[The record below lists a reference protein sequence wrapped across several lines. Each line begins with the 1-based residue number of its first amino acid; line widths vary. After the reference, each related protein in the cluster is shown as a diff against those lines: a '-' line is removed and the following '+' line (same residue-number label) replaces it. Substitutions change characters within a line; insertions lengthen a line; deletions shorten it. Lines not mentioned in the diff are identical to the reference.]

1 MNENRT
7 NDHLANER
15 TFLAWVRTSIAVMGF
30 GFVVVKFSIFLTQI
44 KMMLDTE
51 IRWQSGRQ
59 SETIGMFL
67 IAAGALL
74 TLMAYLTYI
83 RTKRQIITGGYAGS
97 NPLILF
103 AVIATLITSAFLID
117 YVLSTI

>member
-7 NDHLANER
+7 NEHLANER
-15 TFLAWVRTSIAVMGF
+15 TFLAWIRTSIAVMGF

-44 KMMLDTE
+44 KIMLNTE
-51 IRWQSGRQ
+51 VRWQSGGQ
-59 SETIGMFL
+59 SEIIGMFL

-74 TLMAYLTYI
+74 TLMAYLTYS
-83 RTKRQIITGGYAGS
+83 RTKRQIITGGYVGS

-103 AVIATLITSAFLID
+103 TVIATLITSAFLIY
-117 YVLSTI
+117 YVLGTI